1 LKYYSYIYNIKKLKP
16 KRMNVKQALKQKN
29 KLVTDLKAQY
39 EILKKYNSIEE
50 GNPRRYSM
58 STTLDKIQTLS
69 NDLVE
74 LKAKIHKANQ
84 PVYAQIFQLA
94 ELKGQIKELK
104 KVPTDEGKQVERY
117 GSVASVKEVELSIV
131 DINSIVENLQEIVE
145 ELQNELDIHNANTQ
159 I

>member
-1 LKYYSYIYNIKKLKP
+1 
-16 KRMNVKQALKQKN
+16 MNVKQALKQKN

-58 STTLDKIQTLS
+58 SVTLTVIETIQFE
-69 NDLVE
+69 LVE

-84 PVYAQIFQLA
+84 PVYAKIFELA
-94 ELKGQIKELK
+94 ELKGLVKELK
-104 KVPTDEGKQVERY
+104 KVPTEEGKIAERY
-117 GSVASVKEVELSIV
+117 GSVISVKEVELNVV
-131 DINSIVENLQEIVE
+131 DIQNKVDALSERIE

>member
-1 LKYYSYIYNIKKLKP
+1 
-16 KRMNVKQALKQKN
+16 MNVKQALKQKN

-58 STTLDKIQTLS
+58 SDTLDKITNLS
-69 NDLVE
+69 NELVE

-84 PVYAQIFQLA
+84 PVYDKIFALA
-94 ELKGQIKELK
+94 ELKGLVKELK

-117 GSVASVKEVELSIV
+117 GSVQSVKEVELNIV
-131 DINSIVENLQEIVE
+131 DIQNKVDILSVRIE

>member
-1 LKYYSYIYNIKKLKP
+1 
-16 KRMNVKQALKQKN
+16 MNVKQALKQKN

-58 STTLDKIQTLS
+58 NDTLDKITNLS
-69 NDLVE
+69 NELVE

-84 PVYAQIFQLA
+84 PVYDKIFALA
-94 ELKGQIKELK
+94 ELKGLVKELK

-117 GSVASVKEVELSIV
+117 GSVASVKEVEL
-131 DINSIVENLQEIVE
+131 NIVEIEAIVE
-145 ELQNELDIHNANTQ
+145 RLQVEIEEIQNELDIHNSNTQ

>member
-1 LKYYSYIYNIKKLKP
+1 
-16 KRMNVKQALKQKN
+16 MNVKQALKAKN
-29 KLVTDLKAQY
+29 KLVADLKAQY

-58 STTLDKIQTLS
+58 SDTLDKIQTLS

-84 PVYAQIFQLA
+84 PVYDKIFQLA

-104 KVPTDEGKQVERY
+104 KVPTDEGKQTERY
-117 GSVASVKEVELSIV
+117 GSVVSVKEVELTIV
-131 DINSIVENLQEIVE
+131 NINSIVENLEEIVE
-145 ELQNELDIHNANTQ
+145 ELQNELDIHNATTQ